1 MCVKKCKI
9 ALTGGIGTGKTYL
22 SRHFVEMGIPV
33 FYADVEAKKLYQDAD
48 FVAELS
54 RTFNNVL
61 LPDGTV
67 DLRKMGAIV
76 FADEEKLQTL
86 NKMIH
91 PRVMQMFEEWA
102 ARQSSPTV
110 IMETAIVYEGNLTGY
125 FDKIIVADA
134 PLELRIRRI
143 LQRDPHLT
151 REEVLQRMAR
161 QMPQEEKCSRADL
174 VICTGETYREALVVS
189 RTIPSTSSR

>member
-1 MCVKKCKI
+1 MCVKKYKI

-33 FYADVEAKKLYQDAD
+33 FYADVEAKRLYQEPS
-48 FVAELS
+48 FVEELCQ
-54 RTFNNVL
+54 TFGEEIL
-61 LPDGTV
+61 LSDGSV
-67 DLRKMGAIV
+67 DLRKMGAMV
-76 FADEEKLQTL
+76 FSDEKKLQIL
-86 NKMIH
+86 NKMMH

-102 ARQSSPTV
+102 VRQPSQTV
-110 IMETAIVYEGNLTGY
+110 IMESAIVYEANLTGF
-125 FDKIIVADA
+125 FDKVIVADA

-151 REEVLQRMAR
+151 REDILQRMSH

-174 VICTGETYREALVVS
+174 VVCTGETYQEALAIS
-189 RTIPSTSSR
+189 R

>member
-22 SRHFVEMGIPV
+22 SRHFVEMVIPV

-48 FVAELS
+48 FVANLS
-54 RTFNNVL
+54 YTFGDVL

-102 ARQSSPTV
+102 ARQSATSV
-110 IMETAIVYEGNLTGY
+110 IMETAIVYEANLTGY
-125 FDKIIVADA
+125 FDKIIVVDA

-151 REEVLQRMAR
+151 REDVLQRMAR
-161 QMPQEEKCSRADL
+161 QMSQEEKCSRADL
-174 VICTGETYREALVVS
+174 VICTGETYQEALAIS
-189 RTIPSTSSR
+189 R

>member
-33 FYADVEAKKLYQDAD
+33 FYADVEAKKLYQDPD
-48 FVAELS
+48 FVANLS
-54 RTFNNVL
+54 YTFGDVL

-102 ARQSSPTV
+102 VRQSSPTV

-125 FDKIIVADA
+125 FDKIIVVDA

-151 REEVLQRMAR
+151 REDVLQRMAR
-161 QMPQEEKCSRADL
+161 QMSQEEKCSRADL
-174 VICTGETYREALVVS
+174 VICTGETYQEALGIG
-189 RTIPSTSSR
+189 R

>member
-33 FYADVEAKKLYQDAD
+33 FYADVEAKKLYHDAD
-48 FVAELS
+48 FVAVLI
-54 RTFNNVL
+54 RTFGNVL

-67 DLRKMGAIV
+67 DLRKMGAMV

-86 NKMIH
+86 NKLIH
-91 PRVMQMFEEWA
+91 PRVMQMFKEWA
-102 ARQSSPTV
+102 AQQSSTAV
-110 IMETAIVYEGNLTGY
+110 IMETAIVYEANLTGY

-151 REEVLQRMAR
+151 REDILQRMAR
-161 QMPQEEKCSRADL
+161 QMPQEEKCARADL
-174 VICTGETYREALVVS
+174 VVCTGDTYREAVGDW
-189 RTIPSTSSR
+189 

>member
-48 FVAELS
+48 FVANLS
-54 RTFNNVL
+54 YTFGDVL

-102 ARQSSPTV
+102 ARQSATSV
-110 IMETAIVYEGNLTGY
+110 IMETAIVYEANLTGY
-125 FDKIIVADA
+125 FDKIIVVDA

-143 LQRDPHLT
+143 LQREPHLT
-151 REEVLQRMAR
+151 REDVLQRMAR
-161 QMPQEEKCSRADL
+161 QMSQEEKCSRADL
-174 VICTGETYREALVVS
+174 VICTGETYQEALAIS
-189 RTIPSTSSR
+189 R

>member
-48 FVAELS
+48 FVANLS
-54 RTFNNVL
+54 YTFGDVL

-102 ARQSSPTV
+102 ARQSATSV
-110 IMETAIVYEGNLTGY
+110 IMETAIVYEANLTGY
-125 FDKIIVADA
+125 FDKIIVVDA

-151 REEVLQRMAR
+151 REDVLQRMAR
-161 QMPQEEKCSRADL
+161 QMSQEEKCSRADL
-174 VICTGETYREALVVS
+174 VICTGETYQEALAVS
-189 RTIPSTSSR
+189 R

>member
-1 MCVKKCKI
+1 MYVKKYKI

-48 FVAELS
+48 FVADLV
-54 RTFNNVL
+54 RTFGDVL

-67 DLRKMGAIV
+67 DLRKMGAMV
-76 FADEEKLQTL
+76 FADEEKLQIL
-86 NKMIH
+86 NKMMH
-91 PRVMQMFEEWA
+91 PRVMQMFEEWSMH
-102 ARQSSPTV
+102 QSSQTV
-110 IMETAIVYEGNLTGY
+110 IMETAIVYEGNLTGF

-151 REEVLQRMAR
+151 REDILQRMSR
-161 QMPQEEKCSRADL
+161 QMPQEEKCARADL
-174 VICTGETYREALVVS
+174 VVCTGETYQEALAIG
-189 RTIPSTSSR
+189 R

>member
-33 FYADVEAKKLYQDAD
+33 FYADVEAKKLYQDVD

-174 VICTGETYREALVVS
+174 VICTGETYREALGIG
-189 RTIPSTSSR
+189 R

>member
-33 FYADVEAKKLYQDAD
+33 FYADVEAKKLYQDPAFIATLCD
-48 FVAELS
+48 
-54 RTFNNVL
+54 TFGQGML
-61 LPDGTV
+61 QADGTV
-67 DLRKMGAIV
+67 DLRKMGAMV

-86 NKMIH
+86 NKLIH

-102 ARQSSPTV
+102 AQQSSTAV
-110 IMETAIVYEGNLTGY
+110 IMETAIVYEANLTGY

-143 LQRDPHLT
+143 RQRDPHLT
-151 REEVLQRMAR
+151 REDILQRMAR
-161 QMPQEEKCSRADL
+161 QMPQEEKCARADL
-174 VICTGETYREALVVS
+174 VVCTGETYQEAIAVG
-189 RTIPSTSSR
+189 R